1 MTPIKLYLLRAV
13 YDWAVDNGFT
23 PQVLVDAAVAGV
35 KVPANY
41 VDNGRIVLNV
51 HPRAVSQFEFAGDS
65 LRFSARFG
73 GRRLAVE
80 VPYPAVLA
88 IYARENSQGITF
100 PEMSAED
107 KPGDKKGPGP
117 DETPPSGKPPGKGPT
132 LRIVK

>member
-1 MTPIKLYLLRAV
+1 
-13 YDWAVDNGFT
+13 
-23 PQVLVDAAVAGV
+23 
-35 KVPANY
+35 
-41 VDNGRIVLNV
+41 VLNV

-73 GRRLAVE
+73 GRSLAVE

-100 PEMSAED
+100 PDTPPEA
-107 KPGDKKGPGP
+107 KKEPGP
-117 DETPPSGKPPGKGPT
+117 DETPPSGKPPGKGPS